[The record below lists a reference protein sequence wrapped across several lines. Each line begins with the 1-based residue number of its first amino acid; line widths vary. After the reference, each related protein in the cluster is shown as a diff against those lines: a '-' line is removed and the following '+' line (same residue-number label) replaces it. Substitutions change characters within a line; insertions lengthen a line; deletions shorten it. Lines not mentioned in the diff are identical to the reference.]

1 MAPDRKNFH
10 KPIYLQAQGLHPS
23 LVDCVSEALPRRKD
37 QIFTPGEFNKI
48 IDSLLHPMAKRD
60 IRYWAADLFFHA
72 VVEQDPSVTVQK
84 FIRYD
89 VPKIA
94 EQYFKQN
101 ARKKRKPNRY

>member
-10 KPIYLQAQGLHPS
+10 KSIYLQSQGLHLS
-23 LVDCVSEALPRRKD
+23 LVDYVSEALPRRKD
-37 QIFTPGEFNKI
+37 QIFTSGELNKI
-48 IDSLLHPMAKRD
+48 IDSLLHPMAKVD
-60 IRYWAADLFFHA
+60 MRYWAADLFFHA

-101 ARKKRKPNRY
+101 ARKKRKRNRY